1 MSTLMSRDLNIERSS
16 TRLHAPPGGKS
27 SWSIGGD
34 YNDEPVK
41 PKAAVVAAPALA
53 PVAVPAPVAV
63 EPVVHRA
70 SQSSMAGLI
79 SQDQQPRAAVRVRQA
94 PGGASS
100 IVIG

>member
-27 SWSIGGD
+27 SFSIAGD
-34 YNDEPVK
+34 YEPVK
-41 PKAAVVAAPALA
+41 PKVAAPASVAAA
-53 PVAVPAPVAV
+53 PV
-63 EPVVHRA
+63 EPVVAPVAEPVFHRA
-70 SQSSMAGLI
+70 AQSSMAGLI
-79 SQDQQPRAAVRVRQA
+79 SQEQGQPRAAVRVRQA

>member
-1 MSTLMSRDLNIERSS
+1 MSRDLNIERSS

-34 YNDEPVK
+34 YSEPVK
-41 PKAAVVAAPALA
+41 PKAVPAPAPAPVAAPA
-53 PVAVPAPVAV
+53 PAAV

-70 SQSSMAGLI
+70 SQSSMAGII